1 MNQTASTDQGVLELY
16 NSSHLAN
23 TLEQLFWN
31 PAAGM
36 PVLKTHNEIAPR
48 FSATPNLTSLA
59 KIKHCVIVND
69 SYRNLILTIFEV
81 LITYIIL
88 FTSF

>member
-1 MNQTASTDQGVLELY
+1 M
-16 NSSHLAN
+16 
-23 TLEQLFWN
+23 
-31 PAAGM
+31 
-36 PVLKTHNEIAPR
+36 LKTRNEIAPR

-59 KIKHCVIVND
+59 KIKHGVIVND

-81 LITYIIL
+81 LITCIIL